1 MNNNLAGKILNV
13 KVLLGSLI
21 VTLMFI
27 FLWIFDKTNGDGNG
41 VVAGVNV
48 EPLISVFFGITVVLL
63 FLVAIVGKNKVAQ
76 NILLSAVSIL
86 VTFFIVEWFCGK
98 WLDFQKS
105 QQPEISGPKHSFI
118 PDEILGYKPAPN
130 ESLLGLK
137 TKEGEVIYNISFKTN
152 ANSMRE
158 TPFTNES
165 AGKFAQFYGCS
176 MTFGE
181 GVNSDETIPYQF
193 AKQDS
198 SYLPYNFAFSGYGPT
213 QTLARLQDENI
224 QSIVKESNGFGVYIY
239 IPDHVNR
246 TINTYTNYS
255 YNQGNVPRYKF
266 VNGELTRDATFAESM
281 KFRNFLFGLMA
292 KSNILKVF
300 NIGYPFN
307 ITAEDY
313 ALTVAVLAEAGKEF
327 EKKFQSKLFF
337 VVIYPSNEDTSAMVE
352 LLKKK
357 GVRVLDYTKLF
368 NPNGEGMS
376 IPDDEHPTPKANQL
390 LVKKLYEDISEM
402 D

>member
-1 MNNNLAGKILNV
+1 MNNNLASKILNV
-13 KVLLGSLI
+13 KVLLGSLV
-21 VTLMFI
+21 VTLTFI
-27 FLWIFDKTNGDGNG
+27 FLWVFDKSNGDGNG
-41 VVAGVNV
+41 VVAGINV
-48 EPLISVFFGITVVLL
+48 EPFISIFFGITVALL
-63 FLVAIVGKNKVAQ
+63 FLIAVIGKNKAAQ
-76 NILLSAVSIL
+76 NVLLSAVSIL

-98 WLDFQKS
+98 WLDFQKT
-105 QQPEISGPKHSFI
+105 QQPEISGPRHSFI
-118 PDEILGYKPAPN
+118 PDQNLGYKPAPN
-130 ESLLGLK
+130 ESLAGLK
-137 TKEGEVIYNISFKTN
+137 TKDGEVIYNISFKTDE
-152 ANSMRE
+152 NSLRE
-158 TPFTNES
+158 TPFANES

-181 GVNSDETIPYQF
+181 GVNSSETIPYQF

-198 SYLPYNFAFSGYGPT
+198 SYRPYNFAFSGYGPT
-213 QTLARLQDENI
+213 QTLARLQDENL

-246 TINTYTNYS
+246 AINTYTNYS

-266 VNGELTRDATFAESM
+266 VNGELTRDATFAESL

-300 NIGYPFN
+300 HIGYPFK
-307 ITAEDY
+307 ISAEDY
-313 ALTVAVLAEAGKEF
+313 DLTAAVLAEAGKEF
-327 EKKFQSKLFF
+327 EKKFQSKRFF

-352 LLKKK
+352 LLQSK

-368 NPNGEGMS
+368 DPNGAGMS
-376 IPDDEHPTPKANQL
+376 IPHDEHPTPQANQIL
-390 LVKKLYEDISEM
+390 AKKLYEDISEM